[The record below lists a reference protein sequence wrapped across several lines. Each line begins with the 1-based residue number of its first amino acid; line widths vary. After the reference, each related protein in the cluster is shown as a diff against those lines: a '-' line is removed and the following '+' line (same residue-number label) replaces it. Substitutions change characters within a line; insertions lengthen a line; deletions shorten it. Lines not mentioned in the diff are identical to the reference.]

1 MNNIIE
7 ELKARGIWNASFGQV
22 NDLIVKGARVYCG
35 TDPTNP
41 PDGSKASLHVGHLMM
56 FTTARLLQHL
66 GLQPIILVGTATCS
80 LGDPSGKD
88 QERGMMT
95 MDRVMENSKAITE
108 QVKKLLNFDEST
120 PNHAIMVN
128 NYDWIKDMS
137 FLDFEREVGKYISV
151 NNMLTKESVK
161 RRIEREGCGISHQ
174 EFSYMLIQ
182 AYDFYHLY
190 NTMGCKLQMAGND
203 QQSNAGLGIEL
214 IHKKIGKDDA
224 GAFFWPLL
232 TNADGSKIGKT
243 SGGKNVWLDPTKTSP
258 FEFLQYFLNVS
269 DIDAERFI
277 KVFTLIPLDEI
288 DKMIAKH
295 RENPSARYL
304 QKELAKYMT
313 CLVHSEEE
321 YNKAIEATEIL
332 FGKGTTEQLAT
343 IDEKSLLGA
352 MSGVTK
358 IELSKDYFASGASV
372 IELAAMHDKVPSKS
386 EARKL
391 IKSNGFA
398 INKVK
403 VTNEK
408 DTITES
414 ALINGKYLLLQK
426 GKKDYC
432 LVVVS

>member
-1 MNNIIE
+1 MNPLIKELTERGLIASTSGNLE
-7 ELKARGIWNASFGQV
+7 ELLKTPTTFYV
-22 NDLIVKGARVYCG
+22 G
-35 TDPTNP
+35 TDPTA
-41 PDGSKASLHVGHLMM
+41 DSLHLGHLLA
-56 FTTARLLQHL
+56 FTTAKLLQKYGHKPIVLL
-66 GLQPIILVGTATCS
+66 GGATAFI
-80 LGDPSGKD
+80 GDPSFKSE
-88 QERGMMT
+88 ER
-95 MDRVMENSKAITE
+95 
-108 QVKKLLNFDEST
+108 KLLSADTVTHNIKGIHAQVSKLLDFNSLEK
-120 PNHAIMVN
+120 NGAIMVN
-128 NYDWIKDMS
+128 NYDWMKDFS
-137 FLDFEREVGKYISV
+137 FIDFAREVGKCITV
-151 NNMLTKESVK
+151 NYMMAKDSVK
-161 RRIEREGCGISHQ
+161 KRLEREGSGMSFT
-174 EFSYMLIQ
+174 EFTYQLIQ
-182 AYDFYHLY
+182 GYDFVELY
-190 NTMGCKLQMAGND
+190 KKYNCKLQIGGSDQYGN
-203 QQSNAGLGIEL
+203 GTTGIEL
-214 IHKKIGKDDA
+214 IRKMLGGDDA
-224 GAFFWPLL
+224 CMLTWPLV
-232 TNADGSKIGKT
+232 TKSDGTKFGK
-243 SGGKNVWLDPTKTSP
+243 SEKGNIWLDAEKTSP
-258 FEFLQYFLNVS
+258 YEFLQFWLNQS
-269 DIDAERFI
+269 DEDSERFI
-277 KVFTLIPLDEI
+277 KLFTMIPLDEI

-295 RENPSARYL
+295 RENPSARFL

-426 GKKDYC
+426 GKKDFT
-432 LVVVS
+432 LVLVH